1 MNINLRPTLF
11 WDTDVNS
18 IDLEKQKSAVIQ
30 RIFTRGNLE
39 EFYEALEYYG
49 KETCKDTLLDSRWL
63 DEKTLSFCSVIF
75 DTPISQFRCFTLAQS
90 NPEHLSY

>member
-1 MNINLRPTLF
+1 MNLYLRPTLF

-18 IDLEKQKSAVIQ
+18 IDLEKQKSAIIQ

-39 EFYEALEYYG
+39 EFYKALEYYG
-49 KETCKDTLLDSRWL
+49 KETCKDTLLNTRWL
-63 DEKTLSFCSVIF
+63 DVKTLSFCSVIF
-75 DTPISQFRCFTLAQS
+75 DTPIKQFRCYTLAQS